1 MKFTIIADRDTKT
14 AAIAKQTRYMCPVT
28 HDSLG
33 NCVPCAVLKP
43 RCVGVWT
50 V

>member
-1 MKFTIIADRDTKT
+1 MKFTVIADRDTKA
-14 AAIAKQTRYMCPVT
+14 AAIVKQTRYMCPVT
-28 HDSLG
+28 YDSLS
-33 NCVPCAVLKP
+33 NSVACAVLKP